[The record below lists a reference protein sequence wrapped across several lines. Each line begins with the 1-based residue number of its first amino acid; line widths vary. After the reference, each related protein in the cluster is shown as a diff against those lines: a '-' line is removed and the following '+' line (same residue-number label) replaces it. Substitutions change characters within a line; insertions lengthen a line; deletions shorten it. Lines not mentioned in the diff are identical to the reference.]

1 MKRDMDLLRRML
13 IALEALDGDG
23 LGELDGV
30 DPAHFAEHAQLLVE
44 AGLVEAQIVRS
55 NRVPADAYLTRITFA
70 GHDFVDAAKNDGL
83 WAKVKSKVI
92 TSGSAFTFDLI
103 KELLK
108 AEVAK
113 GFPSLS

>member
-1 MKRDMDLLRRML
+1 MKRDMDLIRRML
-13 IALEALDGDG
+13 LALEALDGEG

-30 DPAHFAEHAQLLVE
+30 DTALFAEHAQLMVE

-70 GHDFVDAAKNDGL
+70 GHDFVNATKNDGL
-83 WAKVKSKVI
+83 WAKVKSKVL
-92 TSGSAFTFDLI
+92 TSGSSFTFDLL
-103 KELLK
+103 KDLLK
-108 AEVAK
+108 AEAAK